1 MNQTTLT
8 KQESIKR
15 QWLVASAKGKVLGPL
30 AVRVANALMGRT
42 KVDWTP
48 HVDGG
53 DFVVV
58 TDVESV
64 VVTGNKP
71 EKKTYRFHSGYMG
84 GLTELSFAT
93 LHASHPDRVLQL
105 AVKRM
110 LPKTI
115 QGRNQLKRLKIYR
128 GSAHRHTAQKPVELP

>member
-8 KQESIKR
+8 KQEAIKR
-15 QWLVASAKGKVLGPL
+15 RWLVASAKATVLGPL

-42 KVDWTP
+42 KADWTP
-48 HVDGG
+48 TVDGG

-58 TDVESV
+58 TDVEGL
-64 VVTGNKP
+64 VVTRNKP

-84 GLTELSFAT
+84 GLTELSFAD
-93 LHASHPDRVLQL
+93 LHAKHPERILEL

-115 QGRNQLKRLKIYR
+115 QGRHQLKRLKVYK
-128 GSAHRHTAQKPVELP
+128 GSAHPHAAQVPVPLP